1 LSYLAAAKGQLA
13 PSAPRVFRKPS
24 DNKLDINCR
33 QSESATFSPKFISIF
48 EDSMPPTKPLIY
60 KTGSSDFSV
69 AYTVPVDHRHLQ
81 VKFLSKLR
89 QEFSY
94 GVGYAIQRKEKR
106 NQLFIEVTL
115 SSEGYCKLAVKIFCS
130 IEISDF
136 QP

>member
-1 LSYLAAAKGQLA
+1 TS
-13 PSAPRVFRKPS
+13 
-24 DNKLDINCR
+24 
-33 QSESATFSPKFISIF
+33 SPKFRSIF
-48 EDSMPPTKPLIY
+48 EYPVSSTNLLIY
-60 KTGSSDFSV
+60 KTGSSGFSV
-69 AYTVPVDHRHLQ
+69 AYTVSVDHRHIQ
-81 VKFLSKLR
+81 VEFLSKLR

-115 SSEGYCKLAVKIFCS
+115 SSEGYCKLAVKNFCS